1 MFNGLIREIAKVQSF
16 DGVLLTIKAKHKPK
30 IGDSIAVNGAC
41 LTVVK
46 FDESGFSV
54 ELSPES
60 QSVLAIEN
68 YKNLVHIEPAMR
80 LSDRIEGH
88 LIQGHIDC
96 VGVIDKIIKNEN
108 SYDFHIKVPKNY
120 IKFIIPKGSIA
131 IDGISLTINAV
142 YEDAFKLT
150 IIPHTM
156 QNSLFKNYKVKS
168 RLNIETDMFA
178 RYVHHMFMNKDKKL
192 SWVDVDKIMA
202 SY

>member
-16 DGVLLTIKAKHKPK
+16 DGVLLTIKAEHKPK

-46 FDESGFSV
+46 FDESSFSV

-60 QSVLAIEN
+60 QNLLAIEN
-68 YKNLVHIEPAMR
+68 YKDLVHIEPAMR

-96 VGVIDKIIKNEN
+96 VGVIDKIIKSKN
-108 SYDFHIKVPKNY
+108 SYDFHIKVPKDY

-131 IDGISLTINAV
+131 IDGISLTINVV

-168 RLNIETDMFA
+168 RINIETDMFA
-178 RYVHHMFMNKDKKL
+178 RYVHHMFMNRDKKL
-192 SWVDVDKIMA
+192 SWGDVDKIMA

>member
-16 DGVLLTIKAKHKPK
+16 DGVLLTIKAEYKPN
-30 IGDSIAVNGAC
+30 IGDSIAINGAC

-46 FDESGFSV
+46 FDDSSFSV

-60 QSVLAIEN
+60 HNLLALEN
-68 YKNLVHIEPAMR
+68 YKDLVHIEPAMR

-96 VGVIDKIIKNEN
+96 VGVIDKIIKSEN
-108 SYDFHIKVPKNY
+108 SYDFYIKVPKDY

-131 IDGISLTINAV
+131 IDGISLTINDV
-142 YEDAFKLT
+142 YEDSFKLT

-156 QNSLFKNYKVKS
+156 QNSLFKNYKIKS
-168 RLNIETDMFA
+168 RVNIETDMFA
-178 RYVHHMFMNKDKKL
+178 RYVHHLFMNKNKKL
-192 SWVDVDKIMA
+192 SWSDVDKIMA

>member
-16 DGVLLTIKAKHKPK
+16 DGVLLTIKAEHKPK

-46 FDESGFSV
+46 FDESSFSV

-60 QSVLAIEN
+60 QNLLAIEN
-68 YKNLVHIEPAMR
+68 YKDLVHIEPAMR

-96 VGVIDKIIKNEN
+96 VGVIDKIIKSKN
-108 SYDFHIKVPKNY
+108 SYDFHIKVPKDY

-131 IDGISLTINAV
+131 IDGISLTINVV

-168 RLNIETDMFA
+168 RINIEADMFA
-178 RYVHHMFMNKDKKL
+178 RYVHHMFMNRDKKL
-192 SWVDVDKIMA
+192 SWGDVDKIMA